1 MFGCFSNTSSS
12 FKAEK
17 LTLWIN
23 KQTGFIKIKNMIES
37 LMKEQ
42 IKINIELYKNN
53 IINTTDN
60 VIIVSSIHINKY
72 RETN

>member
-1 MFGCFSNTSSS
+1 
-12 FKAEK
+12 
-17 LTLWIN
+17 
-23 KQTGFIKIKNMIES
+23 MIES

-60 VIIVSSIHINKY
+60 VIIVSSIYINKY
-72 RETN
+72 RENN

>member
-1 MFGCFSNTSSS
+1 
-12 FKAEK
+12 
-17 LTLWIN
+17 
-23 KQTGFIKIKNMIES
+23 MIES

>member
-1 MFGCFSNTSSS
+1 
-12 FKAEK
+12 
-17 LTLWIN
+17 
-23 KQTGFIKIKNMIES
+23 MIES

-60 VIIVSSIHINKY
+60 VIIVSSIYINKY

>member
-1 MFGCFSNTSSS
+1 
-12 FKAEK
+12 
-17 LTLWIN
+17 
-23 KQTGFIKIKNMIES
+23 
-37 LMKEQ
+37 MKEQ

-60 VIIVSSIHINKY
+60 VIIVSSIYINKY

>member
-1 MFGCFSNTSSS
+1 
-12 FKAEK
+12 
-17 LTLWIN
+17 
-23 KQTGFIKIKNMIES
+23 MIES

-60 VIIVSSIHINKY
+60 VNIVSSIYINKY